1 MWLPNAKGSSSP
13 GKRGGRNGLVA
24 VAIDK
29 DKGSQYAIKW
39 AIDNLLTRGQTVI
52 LIHVVLRSS
61 TAACL
66 HVNLLCFSV
75 TSVVLRLPNR
85 LHGHIHCFDV
95 VLEDTDIA
103 KAITEYT
110 AHAAI
115 ENLVL
120 GASRHGFI
128 RLLHCLRH
136 LKTKISSVRNASRLA
151 PFTSPLL
158 TQIQQ
163 TQEQTNN
170 TTSSPDA
177 RPKNLPS
184 IRAADRT
191 PRKTGADDTDSLKSP
206 YSRAQRFHAN
216 MFADLSETDS
226 DISFVSSGRPSVDRA
241 FADPMSGMLFDGIDP
256 GRTSRISTSSESSF
270 GSMRSGARFSELGS
284 YNDFSSSSLENDD
297 VEAEMR
303 RLKLEL
309 QKTMEMYSTACKEA
323 LTAKQKAVELHRWR
337 QDEEQRLE
345 ESRLAE
351 EAARRTAEK
360 EKAKYKAAMENAQAA
375 QRVAELESR
384 RRVDAEKKAIQEV
397 DDKDETVGVMPFRYR
412 RYSIDEI
419 EEATEFFAIS
429 RKIGEGGYGP
439 VFKCYLDHTRVAIK
453 VLRPDAAQGR
463 SQFQQEVEVLC
474 CMRHPNI
481 VLLLG
486 ACPEYG
492 CLVYE
497 YMANGSLE
505 DRLVRKGNTRPLSW
519 QLRFRIAAEIATGLH
534 FLHQTKPEPLV
545 HRDLKPGNILLDH
558 NYVSKISDVGLARLV
573 PPSLAED
580 VTQYRMTSTAGTFC
594 YIDPEYQQSGMLGTK
609 SDVYSLGIVLLQ
621 IITAKPAMG
630 LTHYIEQAIEDGTL
644 TDMLDPTV
652 PDWPLDEAM
661 TFAKLALQCAELRRR
676 DRPDLGKIVVPE
688 LNKLRDLGEESMTS
702 FLVGN
707 YASASPNHGFASP
720 LKGAM
725 SDPHVASAYST
736 LNGCGSSASL
746 PETLSDADSLRFRQI
761 RSDVKLVTGSCLVTK
776 PVRADRPIAAK
787 YQLRKIATFL
797 RASCGF
803 GSRNSA
809 IVGRGGRGASAEAS
823 LSGVE
828 PLMQKIHSEVRRVDA
843 EILAAVRQ
851 QSNSGSKAREDLAAA
866 TLAVQE
872 LIYKMQ
878 EIKNKAEQ
886 SETMVQEIC
895 RDIKKLDFAKKHIT
909 TTITALHRLTMLVSA
924 VEQLQVMASKRQYK
938 EAAAQLE
945 CYMIAIFVKEYGQQS
960 SLYLKSPPGGGT
972 GKESEETNLL
982 QRLSD
987 ACLVVDALEP
997 SVREELVKNFCSR
1010 ELTSYH
1016 QIFEGAE
1023 LAKLD
1028 KTERRYAWIKRRL
1041 RTNEEIWKIFP
1052 SSWHVPYLLCIQ
1064 FCKLTRTQLVD
1075 ILNNLKEKPDVGTL
1089 LLALQRTLEFEE
1101 ELAEKFGGGSRS
1113 KESGTDIGED
1123 MVDNNNQTVSD
1134 IRKKYEK
1141 KLAANHGSENEAC
1154 MNLMPL
1160 EELHLLFNSSV
1171 QLGFHL
1177 DLTLKKTPLT
1187 LYSVD
1192 FYDLL
1197 GSSIFEEETWEIEEG
1212 SQTNVLSS
1220 SIQVFLIIRRSLKR
1234 CSALTKNQ
1242 TLFNL
1247 FKVFQRIL
1255 KAYATKLFARLP
1267 KGGTGIVAAATGMDG
1282 QIKTSDKDERLICY
1296 IVNTAEYCH
1305 KTSGEL
1311 AENVS
1316 KIVDSQFADR
1326 IDMSEVQDEFSA
1338 VITKALITLVH
1349 GIETKFDIEM
1359 AAMTRVPW
1367 GTLESVG
1374 DQSEYVNGINTI
1386 LTASIPVL
1394 GRLLSPIYFQFFLDK
1409 LASSLGPRF
1418 YLNIFK
1424 CKQISETGAQQMLL
1438 DTQAVKTIL
1447 LEIPSLAKQTSA
1459 AAAYSKFVSREMSK
1473 AEALLKVILSPVDSV
1488 ADTYCALL
1496 PEGTPGEFQRILD
1509 LKGLKRTDQQSI
1521 LDDYNKRGA
1530 GTYQPS
1536 MKPVVPA
1543 APNTTAAPVTANQ
1556 STPAGIIPL
1565 KEELVARA
1573 AALGRGAATTG
1584 IRRILALTE
1593 STTKDRKDGPLRK
1606 LFIG

>member
-1 MWLPNAKGSSSP
+1 
-13 GKRGGRNGLVA
+13 
-24 VAIDK
+24 
-29 DKGSQYAIKW
+29 
-39 AIDNLLTRGQTVI
+39 
-52 LIHVVLRSS
+52 
-61 TAACL
+61 
-66 HVNLLCFSV
+66 
-75 TSVVLRLPNR
+75 
-85 LHGHIHCFDV
+85 
-95 VLEDTDIA
+95 
-103 KAITEYT
+103 
-110 AHAAI
+110 
-115 ENLVL
+115 
-120 GASRHGFI
+120 
-128 RLLHCLRH
+128 
-136 LKTKISSVRNASRLA
+136 
-151 PFTSPLL
+151 
-158 TQIQQ
+158 
-163 TQEQTNN
+163 
-170 TTSSPDA
+170 
-177 RPKNLPS
+177 
-184 IRAADRT
+184 
-191 PRKTGADDTDSLKSP
+191 
-206 YSRAQRFHAN
+206 
-216 MFADLSETDS
+216 
-226 DISFVSSGRPSVDRA
+226 
-241 FADPMSGMLFDGIDP
+241 
-256 GRTSRISTSSESSF
+256 
-270 GSMRSGARFSELGS
+270 
-284 YNDFSSSSLENDD
+284 
-297 VEAEMR
+297 
-303 RLKLEL
+303 
-309 QKTMEMYSTACKEA
+309 MEMYSTACKEA

-419 EEATEFFAIS
+419 EEATEFFAVS

-453 VLRPDAAQGR
+453 VLRPDAQGR

-702 FLVGN
+702 FL
-707 YASASPNHGFASP
+707 
-720 LKGAM
+720 GAM

-746 PETLSDADSLRFRQI
+746 PETLSGQN
-761 RSDVKLVTGSCLVTK
+761 

-945 CYMIAIFVKEYGQQS
+945 NAMILSTAVNQLCSHFEAYRDFPKITELREKFKSIKQILKSHVFSDFS
-960 SLYLKSPPGGGT
+960 SLGT

-1141 KLAANHGSENEAC
+1141 KLAANHGSENEFNFRGIISSCFEAY
-1154 MNLMPL
+1154 LTVYVEL
-1160 EELHLLFNSSV
+1160 EEKTLMEHLEKLV
-1171 QLGFHL
+1171 Q
-1177 DLTLKKTPLT
+1177 
-1187 LYSVD
+1187 
-1192 FYDLL
+1192 
-1197 GSSIFEEETWEIEEG
+1197 EETWEIEEG

-1316 KIVDSQFADR
+1316 KIVDPQFADR

-1521 LDDYNKRGA
+1521 LDDYNKRGG

-1543 APNTTAAPVTANQ
+1543 APNTTAAPLTANQ